1 MALRRIEDLPWLVD
15 DKNEDDDRCEAQEN
29 EGEQEAL
36 QAAARS
42 LLLMP
47 FMLRWVGMH
56 SQRRLSSTEER
67 PASHHQPFD
76 LSSSACFAL

>member
-1 MALRRIEDLPWLVD
+1 MALRRIEDLPWLID
-15 DKNEDDDRCEAQEN
+15 DKNEDDDRREAQEN

-56 SQRRLSSTEER
+56 SQGSLSSTQLV
-67 PASHHQPFD
+67 SH
-76 LSSSACFAL
+76 